1 MAMNRVQFQK
11 GLSMTEFMAT
21 YGSEAACREAVER
34 ARWPHGFSCPKCGHA
49 SCRRFE
55 RGAQRYLECA
65 ACGRQTSLVSG
76 TLFQASKLPLHV
88 WFLAMHLLSAAKTNL
103 SALELKRHLGVCYRT
118 AWRMKQK
125 IMQAMTAREEGRRL
139 GGFVQI
145 DDAYLG
151 GEINGAKAGR
161 GSPNKQAFL
170 IAVQTDDTMKKVLYA
185 VAEPV
190 ATFDKATVAEWAERR
205 LAPESEVYSDGLGA
219 FNALADKGHAHTTV
233 VAPGR
238 RAKTEVRSARWV
250 NVVLA
255 NIKRSLSGVYHSIR
269 QQKYARRYLAEAT
282 WRFNRRFDLRALVPR
297 LTVAMVAC
305 GPHPERVIRNASN
318 YAH

>member
-1 MAMNRVQFQK
+1 MAMNKVQFQK
-11 GLSMTEFMAT
+11 GLSMAQFMAS
-21 YGSEAACREAVER
+21 YGSEAACRDALER
-34 ARWPHGFSCPKCGHA
+34 ARWPNGFSCPKCSHGA
-49 SCRRFE
+49 CRRFE
-55 RGAQRYLECA
+55 RGGQLYLECTG
-65 ACGRQTSLVSG
+65 CGRQTSLISG
-76 TLFQASKLPLHV
+76 TLFQASKLPLRL

-118 AWRMKQK
+118 AWRTKQK
-125 IMQAMTAREEGRRL
+125 IMQAMTAREESRQL

-151 GEINGAKAGR
+151 GEINGAKPGR

-170 IAVQTDDTMKKVLYA
+170 IAVQTDETMEKVLYA

-190 ATFDKATVAEWAERR
+190 PTFDKEVVAEWAGRR
-205 LAPESEVYSDGLGA
+205 LEPECEVYTDGLGA
-219 FNALADKGHAHTTV
+219 FNALEERGHARTTV
-233 VAPGR
+233 VASGR
-238 RAKTEVRSARWV
+238 RAKTQTKSARWV

-255 NIKRSLSGVYHSIR
+255 NIKRSLSGVYHAIR
-269 QQKYARRYLAEAT
+269 HRKYARRYLAEAI

-297 LTVAMVAC
+297 LTAAMVAS
-305 GPHPERVIRNASN
+305 GPRSERVLRMATN

>member
-1 MAMNRVQFQK
+1 MAMNKVQFQR
-11 GLSMTEFMAT
+11 GLSMTEFAARF
-21 YGSEAACREAVER
+21 GSEAACRSAVEH
-34 ARWPHGFSCPKCGHA
+34 ARWPQGFSCPKCQHGA
-49 SCRRFE
+49 CRRFE
-55 RGAQRYLECA
+55 RGGQLYLECA

-76 TLFQASKLPLHV
+76 TLFQASKLPLRL

-118 AWRMKQK
+118 AWRVKQK

-139 GGFVQI
+139 AGFVQI

-151 GEINGAKAGR
+151 GEINGAKPGR

-170 IAVQTDDTMKKVLYA
+170 IAVQTDETMKRVLYA

-190 ATFDKATVAEWAERR
+190 PTFDKASVAEWAERR
-205 LAPESEVYSDGLGA
+205 LAPECEVYTDGLGA
-219 FNALADKGHAHTTV
+219 FNALEEQGHARTTV
-233 VAPGR
+233 VAAGR
-238 RAKTEVRSARWV
+238 REKTQTKSARWV

-269 QQKYARRYLAEAT
+269 QEKYARRYLAEAA
-282 WRFNRRFDLRALVPR
+282 WRFNRRFELKALLPR

-305 GPHPERVIRNASN
+305 SPYSERALRKATN
-318 YAH
+318 YVH

>member
-11 GLSMTEFMAT
+11 GLSMTEFNAL
-21 YGSEAACREAVER
+21 YGNEDACRAAVER
-34 ARWPHGFSCPKCGHA
+34 ARWPHGFWCPRCQHRG
-49 SCRRFE
+49 CRRFE
-55 RGAQRYLECA
+55 RGGQLYLECT
-65 ACGRQTSLVSG
+65 ACGRQTSLISG
-76 TLFQASKLPLHV
+76 TLFQASKLPLRL

-103 SALELKRHLGVCYRT
+103 SALELMRHLGVCYRT

-125 IMQAMTAREEGRRL
+125 IMQAMTAREEGRQL
-139 GGFVQI
+139 AGFVQI

-170 IAVQTDDTMKKVLYA
+170 IAVETDETMEGVLYA

-190 ATFDKATVAEWAERR
+190 PTFDKAVVAEWAKRR
-205 LAPESEVYSDGLGA
+205 LAPECEVYTDGLGA
-219 FNALADKGHAHTTV
+219 FNALEELGHAHTTV
-233 VAPGR
+233 VAAGR
-238 RAKTEVRSARWV
+238 REKTQTKSARWV

-255 NIKRSLSGVYHSIR
+255 NIKRSLSGVYHSI
-269 QQKYARRYLAEAT
+269 QQKKYARRYLAEAT
-282 WRFNRRFDLRALVPR
+282 WRFNRRFDLTALVPR
-297 LTVAMVAC
+297 LTVAMVTC
-305 GPHPERVIRNASN
+305 GPHPERVLRQATN